1 MKRALVLAFCF
12 VAVHPTLAQVSVQ
25 VADYPVRVF
34 SYSPVFITGVVEN
47 HGSEP
52 VFLPASFATENRYF
66 IETGSTKENLKEF
79 MPFRFDGGG
88 DAVWVRPG
96 ESWFFQMEIGRWWL
110 KLSGPLVIRV
120 GMRST
125 GRCFYY
131 PRGDEEFPLKLLN
144 KNGAHGDPVY
154 ECWHGHV
161 VSDPVTIDFVEP
173 DSAVDRAALDYIRS
187 PEFPYSCNL
196 EYDNGCL
203 RYGGA
208 AQLLERF
215 PSSHYTYA
223 SMFPGGSTT
232 SPEYLQKLLD
242 LQPSHPLTPYTR
254 FMKALATIRSGPD
267 DQVTLA
273 ALQALDIPSALKDY
287 LLQERAGYEKRQKR
301 AASQR
306 IPPLPK

>member
-1 MKRALVLAFCF
+1 MKRALVLAFCSL
-12 VAVHPTLAQVSVQ
+12 AAHPALAQVSVE
-25 VADYPVRVF
+25 VADYPARVF
-34 SYSPVFITGVVEN
+34 SYSPVLITGVVVN

-52 VFLPASFATENRYF
+52 VLVPASFASDSRYF
-66 IETGSTKENLKEF
+66 IETGSTTENLKEF

-110 KLSGPLVIRV
+110 KLSGPLVVRI

-125 GRCFYY
+125 GRCFYS
-131 PRGDEEFPLKLLN
+131 PRGDEEFPLKLLS
-144 KNGAHGDPVY
+144 KNGDAVY
-154 ECWHGHV
+154 ECWAGHV

-173 DSAVDRAALDYIRS
+173 DSAVDRATLDYIRS
-187 PEFPYSCNL
+187 QEFPYACHS

-203 RYGGA
+203 RHGA

-223 SMFPGGSTT
+223 SMFPSGPTT
-232 SPEYLQKLLD
+232 SPEHLQRLLD

-254 FMKALATIRSGPD
+254 FMKALASISSGRG
-267 DQVTLA
+267 A
-273 ALQALDIPSALKDY
+273 EISFEALDIPSALKDY
-287 LLQERAGYEKRQKR
+287 LMQQKADYEKRQRR
-301 AASQR
+301 AVRQQGA
-306 IPPLPK
+306 LPD